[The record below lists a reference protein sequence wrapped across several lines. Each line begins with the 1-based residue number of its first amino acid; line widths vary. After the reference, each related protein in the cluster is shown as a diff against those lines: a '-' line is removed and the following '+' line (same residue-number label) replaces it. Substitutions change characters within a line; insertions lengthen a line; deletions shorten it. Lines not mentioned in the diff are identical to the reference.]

1 MKPPSCLPKGLLCIS
16 TSDEWDFLLLHLH
29 VGIWSCGFCFVFQFF
44 GFEPL
49 DFNRHAVVFHYF
61 NLQLPNMDYIAIFSY
76 AYVLCVYLLWWGI
89 CLHLM
94 PILKWVILFFFLIA
108 ELEEF
113 FVYFACKLS
122 DTCFSNISSQ
132 CLTCLFIPLMKFYFK
147 KPMVAQWYRIRL
159 SMQETRVQ
167 LLIWKDFTC
176 RGATKPMCHNHL
188 ACAPEP
194 RGCNYWAHR
203 P

>member
-16 TSDEWDFLLLHLH
+16 TSNEWDFLLLHLH

-122 DTCFSNISSQ
+122 DTCFSIFSPSVWLVCSFPWWSST
-132 CLTCLFIPLMKFYFK
+132 LKSP
-147 KPMVAQWYRIRL
+147 WWL
-159 SMQETRVQ
+159 SGTEFACPCKRHGFNFWSGKTSHAVEQ
-167 LLIWKDFTC
+167 LSPC
-176 RGATKPMCHNHL
+176 ATII
-188 ACAPEP
+188 
-194 RGCNYWAHR
+194 
-203 P
+203 